1 VLDQSL
7 SISEFDG
14 LGEEA
19 VTQSGR
25 EGQNA
30 TVPMVYV
37 RGVWCH
43 PSTMLV
49 ALLMQCFM

>member
-30 TVPMVYV
+30 TVPLARWQEVEE
-37 RGVWCH
+37 
-43 PSTMLV
+43 
-49 ALLMQCFM
+49 FM